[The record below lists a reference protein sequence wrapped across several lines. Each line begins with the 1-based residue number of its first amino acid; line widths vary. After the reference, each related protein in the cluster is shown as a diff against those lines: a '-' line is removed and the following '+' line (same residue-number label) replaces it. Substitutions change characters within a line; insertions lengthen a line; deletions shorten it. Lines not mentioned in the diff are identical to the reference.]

1 MANHRRVF
9 TQEETAFALDAMRHG
24 SMSIRELRERLH
36 CDDGTLRNLADSHG
50 IVRAKKQ
57 NGARSKRR
65 LFRDEE
71 IAWLREAFDPNGPM
85 KTPIQAACNALDCH
99 YGTILRLFKR
109 LGIPKP
115 KVERK
120 GIKLAGENRQSV
132 KKGTKRPCAKCKK
145 IFLSPDPVCI
155 TRCRECK
162 SNENDSYCGCNAAYV
177 GVSYGR

>member
-9 TQEETAFALDAMRHG
+9 TEEETSFALDAMKHG
-24 SMSIRELRERLH
+24 SVSMRELRERLH
-36 CDDGTLRNLADSHG
+36 CDDETLVKLADRHG
-50 IVRAKKQ
+50 VVRAKQ
-57 NGARSKRR
+57 RNGSRGKRR

-71 IAWLREAFDPNGPM
+71 IAWLRDAFDPDGPM
-85 KTPIQAACNALDCH
+85 TTTIQSAEQTLDCH

-115 KVERK
+115 KVERR
-120 GIKLAGENRQSV
+120 GIKIGKAQQS

-162 SNENDSYCGCNAAYV
+162 SNENDSYCGCNANYV